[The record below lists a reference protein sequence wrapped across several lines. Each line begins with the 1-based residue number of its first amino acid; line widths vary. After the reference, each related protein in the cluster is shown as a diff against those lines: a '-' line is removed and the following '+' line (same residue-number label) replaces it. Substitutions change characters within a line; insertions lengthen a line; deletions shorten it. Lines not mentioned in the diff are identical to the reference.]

1 MAPLYF
7 VECAK
12 KLMLHKLSKE
22 ESSAYSQAYKPVNP
36 AFDVGTP
43 IHFEKVKFKLQTA
56 YVNAFTVGN
65 QVLVFGGG
73 EAASSTLHI
82 MNNVDFGFKAVTLPT
97 SPRTLHASCLFN
109 EYYVVHGGTSAGFI
123 NFKKGLY
130 PGSSL
135 VVINP
140 TTGTVNEHQLVG
152 QVPTPRASH
161 RMAQLDSSN
170 VILAGGIDSE
180 ETPLA
185 DTYIINMVAFH
196 CVRVADMPIHMVSGV
211 LANAEGQVFAFGG
224 SGEHG
229 SFNKDI
235 LLFNAENASWSRLSF
250 VPFEPRK
257 SSGYTVYNGM
267 IFCFGGRNAVKEFSS
282 VWVFSP
288 RLMDWTRMN
297 IAGKLPNLFGAIIF
311 FYHGQLFVA
320 GGSARR
326 PKASDVYRLD
336 TRSLFSSP
344 Y

>member
-12 KLMLHKLSKE
+12 KLMLHNLSKE

-73 EAASSTLHI
+73 EA
-82 MNNVDFGFKAVTLPT
+82 
-97 SPRTLHASCLFN
+97 LHASCLFN

-185 DTYIINMVAFH
+185 DTYIINMVTFH

-235 LLFNAENASWSRLSF
+235 LLFNAESASWSRLSF

-297 IAGKLPNLFGAIIF
+297 IAGKLPNLFGAVIF